1 MEMMDELQ
9 MQIERVAG
17 VAEQFEKLISRKSAM
32 AADGETSLGRIV
44 AMVEAT
50 AESRREAE
58 LMERLA
64 EAERTIAELRAS
76 AAVAASGS
84 ARRTLPVSLLA
95 KQEGSGEF
103 AAGSS
108 LVAVDA
114 ALVSLSPEQRIAVKS
129 QLMRAGLV

>member
-9 MQIERVAG
+9 MQIDRVAG
-17 VAEQFEKLISRKSAM
+17 VAEQLEKLISRQSAM

-58 LMERLA
+58 LVERLA

-76 AAVAASGS
+76 AVAASGS

-108 LVAVDA
+108 LAAVDA

>member
-9 MQIERVAG
+9 MQIDRVAG
-17 VAEQFEKLISRKSAM
+17 VAEQLEKLISRQSAM

-58 LMERLA
+58 LVERLA

-76 AAVAASGS
+76 AVAASGS

-103 AAGSS
+103 AAASS
-108 LVAVDA
+108 LAAVDA

>member
-1 MEMMDELQ
+1 
-9 MQIERVAG
+9 
-17 VAEQFEKLISRKSAM
+17 
-32 AADGETSLGRIV
+32 
-44 AMVEAT
+44 MVEAT